1 MHLVPRLGERP
12 LASIRPTEVQ
22 AVVKA
27 LSETLAPS
35 TVRMTYAT
43 LRAVFRAAAL
53 DRVIGSSPCVRIAL
67 PTADHRTLV
76 VPSAATVR
84 SIAAALPAH
93 WRAVPIVAAGTGL
106 RPGELFGLEAA
117 DVDFLRRTV
126 RVDRQLNER
135 RQLAPLKTRASYR
148 TVPLPQVVADELAQH
163 LARAGRRE
171 GLIFAGHDGQPARL
185 NTFTVAWRRAVVAAE
200 ATAGLCLHDLRHS
213 YASALIAAGESVKPV
228 QVRMGHASAMV
239 TLDVYGHLWPDSD

>member
-1 MHLVPRLGERP
+1 M
-12 LASIRPTEVQ
+12 
-22 AVVKA
+22 
-27 LSETLAPS
+27 
-35 TVRMTYAT
+35 
-43 LRAVFRAAAL
+43 
-53 DRVIGSSPCVRIAL
+53 
-67 PTADHRTLV
+67 
-76 VPSAATVR
+76 
-84 SIAAALPAH
+84 
-93 WRAVPIVAAGTGL
+93 PIVAAGTGL

-148 TVPLPQVVADELAQH
+148 TVPLPEVVADELAQH